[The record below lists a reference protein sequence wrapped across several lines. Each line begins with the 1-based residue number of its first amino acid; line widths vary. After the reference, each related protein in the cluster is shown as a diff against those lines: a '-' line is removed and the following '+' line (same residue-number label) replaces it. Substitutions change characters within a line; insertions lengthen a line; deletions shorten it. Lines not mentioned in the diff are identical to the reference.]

1 MYKSIKSLT
10 WNVSEE
16 EYRNDDAISYSML
29 ASFEREGFKII
40 PHLKDKKSSEA
51 LRFGSLVDTILTE
64 PEELDNKFLV
74 SDISKV
80 TEIIL
85 NIIKNVY
92 ENCDKTTNNL
102 TEINRDLI
110 LNSIKEFNYQSNWKD
125 DTRINKVIEEGSSYF
140 SLLGLA
146 GNKTLISQYEYDLA
160 VSCVE
165 SIKNSEFTNKYFNDT
180 VDYFGEIEAFYQLKL
195 KYNKNGLNVRC
206 MFDRV
211 IVNHK
216 TKTIQPIDLKTTGKD
231 EEEFENSFLAWSYWI
246 QSNMYSEIL
255 KLIIE
260 EDDYFKDFTI
270 LPFLFV
276 VVNKNNKT
284 PLVWCDVNNLE
295 KGDRIDK
302 YNNVHKYW
310 IDLYKDLKWHIDNEE
325 YKYSLESIQ
334 NNGVRIL
341 NNIKIKKDE

>member
-40 PHLKDKKSSEA
+40 PHLKDKKSSPA

-74 SDISKV
+74 SDFSKV
-80 TEIIL
+80 TEVVL
-85 NIIKNVY
+85 NIVKNIY
-92 ENCDKTTNNL
+92 DTCDKTTNNL
-102 TEINRDLI
+102 TEVNRDLI

-125 DTRINKVIEEGSSYF
+125 DTRINKIIDEGSSYF

-160 VSCVE
+160 INCVE
-165 SIKNSEFTNKYFNDT
+165 SIKNSEFTNKYFDDT

-211 IVNHK
+211 IVNHI
-216 TKTIQPIDLKTTGKD
+216 TKAIQPIDLKTTGKD

>member
-29 ASFEREGFKII
+29 ASFERDGFKII
-40 PHLKDKKSSEA
+40 PYLKDKKSSEA

-80 TEIIL
+80 TEVVL
-85 NIIKNVY
+85 NIVKNIY
-92 ENCDKTTNNL
+92 DICDKTTNTL

-125 DTRINKVIEEGSSYF
+125 DTRINKIIDEGNSYF

-165 SIKNSEFTNKYFNDT
+165 SIKNSEFTNKYFDDT

-211 IVNHK
+211 IVNHI
-216 TKTIQPIDLKTTGKD
+216 TKAIQPIDLKTTGKD

-284 PLVWCDVNNLE
+284 PLVWCDINNLE
-295 KGDRIDK
+295 KGHRIDK
-302 YNNVHKYW
+302 YNNIYKYW

-334 NNGVRIL
+334 NNGVRML

>member
-16 EYRNDDAISYSML
+16 EYRSDDAISYSML

-40 PHLKDKKSSEA
+40 PYLKDKKSSEA

-64 PEELDNKFLV
+64 PEELDNKFLI
-74 SDISKV
+74 SDISKI

-102 TEINRDLI
+102 NEIDRNLI
-110 LNSIKEFNYQSNWKD
+110 LKSIKDFNYQSNWKD

-146 GNKTLISQYEYDLA
+146 GDRILISQYEYDLA
-160 VSCVE
+160 ISCVE
-165 SIKNSEFTNKYFNDT
+165 TIRTSEFTNKYFIST
-180 VDYFGEIEAFYQLKL
+180 PDYFNTLEAYYQLKF
-195 KYNKNGLNVRC
+195 KYNKDGLNVRC
-206 MFDRV
+206 MFDRI
-211 IVNHK
+211 IVDHDL
-216 TKTIQPIDLKTTGKD
+216 KTIQPIDLKTTGKD

-255 KLIIE
+255 KLIIQ
-260 EDDYFKDFTI
+260 EDEYFKHFTI
-270 LPFLFV
+270 LPFLFIV
-276 VVNKNNKT
+276 INKNNKT
-284 PLVWCDVNNLE
+284 PLVWCDVNNL
-295 KGDRIDK
+295 KQGDRIDK

-310 IDLYKDLKWHIDNEE
+310 KTLYNDLKWHMDNEE
-325 YKYSLESIQ
+325 YRYSIESIK
-334 NNGVRIL
+334 NNGMRLL
-341 NNIKIKKDE
+341 NNIKIKGDD

>member
-40 PHLKDKKSSEA
+40 PYLKDKKSSEA

-80 TEIIL
+80 TEVVL
-85 NIIKNVY
+85 NIVKNIY
-92 ENCDKTTNNL
+92 DICDKTTNTL

-125 DTRINKVIEEGSSYF
+125 DTRINKIIDEGNSYF

-216 TKTIQPIDLKTTGKD
+216 TKTIQPIDLKTTGKN

-260 EDDYFKDFTI
+260 EDDYFKDFII

-284 PLVWCDVNNLE
+284 PLVWCDINNLE

-302 YNNVHKYW
+302 YNNIHKYW

-325 YKYSLESIQ
+325 YKYSIESIQ